1 MRFLALLLFFLSIQI
16 NAENIKIGYIDIDK
30 VIENS
35 SLYMV
40 ANSKLTEEF
49 QPRKDELLVLYN
61 NIIDLKAKL
70 KLPNDI
76 NDDFDYHKD
85 IKEIQTLNAKF
96 NTGSEIW
103 QRRLNESQYNLLVE
117 IELRINQVVNS
128 FATANNYDL
137 ILYENIAFV
146 SNEINI
152 TQEIIAEIEKL

>member
-61 NIIDLKAKL
+61 NIIDLKSKL

-96 NTGSEIW
+96 NTGIEIW
-103 QRRLNESQYNLLVE
+103 QRRLSESQYNLLVE

-128 FATANNYDL
+128 FATSNNYDL

>member
-76 NDDFDYHKD
+76 KDDFDYHKD

-152 TQEIIAEIEKL
+152 TQEIITEIEKL

>member
-76 NDDFDYHKD
+76 KDDFDYHKD

>member
-76 NDDFDYHKD
+76 KDDFDYHKD
-85 IKEIQTLNAKF
+85 IKEIQTLNENLKKIVPNVAGLSETEAVQILKKIGLKVKVK
-96 NTGSEIW
+96 GSGSVKL
-103 QRRLNESQYNLLVE
+103 QSLKPGTLVQKKRN
-117 IELRINQVVNS
+117 IILELS
-128 FATANNYDL
+128 
-137 ILYENIAFV
+137 
-146 SNEINI
+146 
-152 TQEIIAEIEKL
+152 

>member
-61 NIIDLKAKL
+61 SIIDLNSIKI
-70 KLPNDI
+70 I
-76 NDDFDYHKD
+76 N
-85 IKEIQTLNAKF
+85 
-96 NTGSEIW
+96 
-103 QRRLNESQYNLLVE
+103 
-117 IELRINQVVNS
+117 
-128 FATANNYDL
+128 
-137 ILYENIAFV
+137 NIG
-146 SNEINI
+146 NI
-152 TQEIIAEIEKL
+152 S